1 MFVSSTNTVNVR
13 LCNLSGAA
21 VTPPSNAFRATIVRN
36 Y

>member
-1 MFVSSTNTVNVR
+1 VNVR